1 MDGCVGRVDG
11 MFRRVGEWWVD
22 ERTDGE
28 WIGGCM
34 EGWGTAGLVDGLR
47 DVRVDKWW
55 EGE

>member
-11 MFRRVGEWWVD
+11 MFRRVGGWRVD